1 MINTRAPDGGNKIIH
16 NCIERTVHNNNNYN
30 CNCNYNFRFLKLI
43 LISSFI
49 VEKLGEWG
57 VQFKLGSQLRS
68 CDEKIISYF
77 HLCWPNCEW
86 HCIGDH
92 FELKICKHWIMIS
105 LAFLQYLIVQHFIPF
120 GIITNIT
127 NHRHNHHCFYHY
139 ICYYNYCYYNSNP
152 RMHVNLFYS
161 YIYITIYT

>member
-1 MINTRAPDGGNKIIH
+1 
-16 NCIERTVHNNNNYN
+16 
-30 CNCNYNFRFLKLI
+30 
-43 LISSFI
+43 
-49 VEKLGEWG
+49 
-57 VQFKLGSQLRS
+57 
-68 CDEKIISYF
+68 
-77 HLCWPNCEW
+77 
-86 HCIGDH
+86 
-92 FELKICKHWIMIS
+92 MIS

-161 YIYITIYT
+161 YTSISLSTHSSTTCVACKVCQISSVNINTSSSLSSQQEVNGPCYLLKEEAKNFQDAEDYCVTLGGHLASSLSQSIWSSVIGFRLVDFLCVIIGTFLRVSRMI